1 MNDGSRS
8 MDHID
13 LDLAMTN
20 MDLFYSDH
28 IIRPVR
34 SMCRYG
40 VLGQASWEFMDGAT
54 TEHDVSKYFSLS
66 IFPTL
71 EQCTAYHSADLQ

>member
-13 LDLAMTN
+13 LDLAMTK
-20 MDLFYSDH
+20 MDLCYSDH
-28 IIRPVR
+28 IIRPMR

-40 VLGQASWEFMDGAT
+40 AWYWDTPAEFMDGAT
-54 TEHDVSKYFSLS
+54 A
-66 IFPTL
+66 PT
-71 EQCTAYHSADLQ
+71 D